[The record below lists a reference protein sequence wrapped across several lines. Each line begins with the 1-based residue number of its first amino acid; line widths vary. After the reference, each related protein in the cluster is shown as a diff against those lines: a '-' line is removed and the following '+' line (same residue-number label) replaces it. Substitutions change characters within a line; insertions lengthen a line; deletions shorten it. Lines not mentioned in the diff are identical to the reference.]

1 MLVVSLRKQVIH
13 KLKILG
19 GGNLNII
26 NLWGNRKKGEPNL
39 KSQNGEAKGG
49 RHDFWLK
56 FSKRKNLGRNYGF
69 AKIVN
74 IFWP

>member
-1 MLVVSLRKQVIH
+1 MLVVSLCKPVVR
-13 KLKILG
+13 KLKILD

-26 NLWGNRKKGEPNL
+26 NLWGNRKKGGTKFWNL
-39 KSQNGEAKGG
+39 NGGEVKGG

-56 FSKRKNLGRNYGF
+56 FSKGKNLGRNYGF

-74 IFWP
+74 IF